1 MRSSEGKRKGKP
13 MQLIFY
19 TLCCAEISGGVVWPD
34 APPEREHSGAQL
46 PHGLPAPAHLLLSL
60 QAHLLDGCP
69 GGGLQ
74 VPIALRSHFLWSST
88 DNPMLILSQ
97 LCPDEDLRGM
107 WYGQVHIAGGRC
119 GFNSLVPDMH
129 LPC

>member
-1 MRSSEGKRKGKP
+1 
-13 MQLIFY
+13 
-19 TLCCAEISGGVVWPD
+19 
-34 APPEREHSGAQL
+34 
-46 PHGLPAPAHLLLSL
+46 
-60 QAHLLDGCP
+60 
-69 GGGLQ
+69 